1 MDYVFIDTNIIKKEQ
16 YFKPG
21 NKIQTLK
28 SLALKNMIGLVTTE
42 ITINEIKANLYAD
55 LTFELE
61 CISKKEALLGHL
73 TECRLP
79 KISDVRTRVDNIVD
93 EFFEGEN
100 IYILGY
106 DYCDDVASVFSQYFN
121 HQLPFGKNKKKNE
134 FPDAF
139 VLSALEKFSRDNDD
153 CEDKDDYRYVVL
165 SQDSDI
171 KNYKSERLYI
181 PDYNEYLNTIFTD
194 GQNINIYLGVIF
206 GHIKE
211 INEKAEMQ
219 VRESLKSGGLYYRAL
234 GKIDVVDVELKE
246 CKSELQKEHSLVSNN
261 NDVIIVFDINSLVT
275 INGNVQFSF
284 EDANKESFVDEVE
297 LNMKG
302 IVNTQISVNKSTMEI
317 SSVYSDEPD
326 LFGEINKALLGK

>member
-1 MDYVFIDTNIIKKEQ
+1 M
-16 YFKPG
+16 
-21 NKIQTLK
+21 
-28 SLALKNMIGLVTTE
+28 
-42 ITINEIKANLYAD
+42 
-55 LTFELE
+55 
-61 CISKKEALLGHL
+61 
-73 TECRLP
+73 
-79 KISDVRTRVDNIVD
+79 
-93 EFFEGEN
+93 
-100 IYILGY
+100 
-106 DYCDDVASVFSQYFN
+106 
-121 HQLPFGKNKKKNE
+121 PFGKNKKKNE

-206 GHIKE
+206 CHIKE

-275 INGNVQFSF
+275 IKGNVQFSF
-284 EDANKESFVDEVE
+284 EDANKENFVEEVE

-326 LFGEINKALLGK
+326 LFDVINKALLRK

>member
-1 MDYVFIDTNIIKKEQ
+1 MKGILGRKVGMTEVFTKEGKVIPVTVIETEPNVVTQ
-16 YFKPG
+16 VKTVETDGY
-21 NKIQTLK
+21 NAIQVAT
-28 SLALKNMIGLVTTE
+28 G
-42 ITINEIKANLYAD
+42 
-55 LTFELE
+55 
-61 CISKKEALLGHL
+61 
-73 TECRLP
+73 
-79 KISDVRTRVDNIVD
+79 DVREKHVNKPMKGHFNKAGVAFKKLLKEFRVENPAEFKVGQTISVD
-93 EFFEGEN
+93 
-100 IYILGY
+100 
-106 DYCDDVASVFSQYFN
+106 
-121 HQLPFGKNKKKNE
+121 
-134 FPDAF
+134 
-139 VLSALEKFSRDNDD
+139 
-153 CEDKDDYRYVVL
+153 
-165 SQDSDI
+165 
-171 KNYKSERLYI
+171 
-181 PDYNEYLNTIFTD
+181 IFTD

-219 VRESLKSGGLYYRAL
+219 VRESLKSGGLYYKAL

-284 EDANKESFVDEVE
+284 EDANKENFVGEVE

>member
-42 ITINEIKANLYAD
+42 ITVNEIKANLYAD
-55 LTFELE
+55 LISELE
-61 CISKKEALLGHL
+61 CISKKEALLGHII
-73 TECRLP
+73 EFRLP
-79 KISDVRTRVDNIVD
+79 KFSDVRVKVNNIVD

-106 DYCDDVASVFSQYFN
+106 DYCNDVESVFSQYFN
-121 HQLPFGKNKKKNE
+121 YQLPFGKNKKKNE

-139 VLSALEKFSRDNDD
+139 VLCALEKFSRENDD
-153 CEDKDDYRYVVL
+153 CIDKDEYRYVVL
-165 SQDSDI
+165 SKDSDI
-171 KNYKSERLYI
+171 KNYESERLYI
-181 PDYNEYLNTIFTD
+181 PEADEYLNMIFTD
-194 GQNINIYLGVIF
+194 GQNIKIYLGVIY

-234 GKIDVVDVELKE
+234 GKIDVVDLDLKE

-261 NDVIIVFDINSLVT
+261 NDGIIVFDINSLVT
-275 INGNVQFSF
+275 INGKMQFSF
-284 EDANKESFVDEVE
+284 EDTNKETFVGEVE
-297 LNMKG
+297 LNMEG

-317 SSVYSDEPD
+317 CSVYSDEPD
-326 LFGEINKALLGK
+326 LFYVVNKALLRK

>member
-42 ITINEIKANLYAD
+42 ITVSEIKANLYGD
-55 LTFELE
+55 LTSELA

-73 TECRLP
+73 TEFRLP
-79 KISDVRTRVDNIVD
+79 KISDIRTRVDNIVD

-106 DYCDDVASVFSQYFN
+106 DYCDDVATVFSQYFS
-121 HQLPFGKNKKKNE
+121 HQFPFGENKKKNE

-165 SQDSDI
+165 SLDSDI
-171 KNYKSERLYI
+171 KNYKSKRLYI
-181 PDYNEYLNTIFTD
+181 PDVDEYLNTIFTD
-194 GQNINIYLGVIF
+194 GQNINIYLGVIY
-206 GHIKE
+206 GHMKE

-219 VRESLKSGGLYYRAL
+219 VRESLKNGGLYYRAL
-234 GKIDVVDVELKE
+234 GEIDVVDLELKE
-246 CKSELQKEHSLVSNN
+246 CKSVLQKEHSLVSNN
-261 NDVIIVFDINSLVT
+261 PNFRNTII
-275 INGNVQFSF
+275 
-284 EDANKESFVDEVE
+284 
-297 LNMKG
+297 
-302 IVNTQISVNKSTMEI
+302 
-317 SSVYSDEPD
+317 
-326 LFGEINKALLGK
+326 